1 MPEAGDLSDIERR
14 SQQVLRDLVE
24 GAGGRFA
31 GGYIPEDHLGLLSVL
46 FDTWGRRHAAESER
60 GLKFSGR
67 PGLWHAL
74 DELYPLQDPNRWN
87 NLRAAVIARLEDG
100 SWERCSPPRG
110 IAFYIS
116 D

>member
-1 MPEAGDLSDIERR
+1 MPDAGDLSEIEQR
-14 SQQVLRDLVE
+14 SQQVLRDMVE
-24 GAGGRFA
+24 RAGGRFA
-31 GGYIPEDHLGLLSVL
+31 GSYIQEDHLGVLSVL
-46 FDTWGRRHAAESER
+46 FDTWGRRHAVETDR

-110 IAFYIS
+110 TSFFIT